1 MVYGSWFMV
10 HGLWYSLVGNYK
22 IFDIEIVG
30 AYDIDKNKIGVELT
44 KSIFST
50 SNKLEKFIDSIPSFG
65 VVVEPVIL
73 CE

>member
-1 MVYGSWFMV
+1 MV
-10 HGLWYSLVGNYK
+10 HSLWYSLVDNYK
-22 IFDIEIVG
+22 ISDIEIVG

>member
-1 MVYGSWFMV
+1 MV
-10 HGLWYSLVGNYK
+10 HSLWYSLVGNYK

-50 SNKLEKFIDSIPSFG
+50 SNKLEKFIDSIPSSG

>member
-1 MVYGSWFMV
+1 MV
-10 HGLWYSLVGNYK
+10 HSLWYSLVGNYK
-22 IFDIEIVG
+22 ISDIEIVG

-50 SNKLEKFIDSIPSFG
+50 SNKLEKFIDSIPSSG

>member
-1 MVYGSWFMV
+1 MV
-10 HGLWYSLVGNYK
+10 HSLWYSLVDNYK
-22 IFDIEIVG
+22 ISDIEIVG

-50 SNKLEKFIDSIPSFG
+50 SNKLEKFIDSIPSSG

>member
-1 MVYGSWFMV
+1 MV
-10 HGLWYSLVGNYK
+10 HGLWHSLVGNYK

-50 SNKLEKFIDSIPSFG
+50 SNKLEKFIDSIPSSG

>member
-1 MVYGSWFMV
+1 MV
-10 HGLWYSLVGNYK
+10 HGLWYSLVDNYK
-22 IFDIEIVG
+22 ISDIEIVG

>member
-1 MVYGSWFMV
+1 MV

-22 IFDIEIVG
+22 ISDIEIVG

-50 SNKLEKFIDSIPSFG
+50 SNKLEKFIDSIPSSG

>member
-22 IFDIEIVG
+22 ISDIEIVG

-50 SNKLEKFIDSIPSFG
+50 SNKLEKFIDSIPSSG